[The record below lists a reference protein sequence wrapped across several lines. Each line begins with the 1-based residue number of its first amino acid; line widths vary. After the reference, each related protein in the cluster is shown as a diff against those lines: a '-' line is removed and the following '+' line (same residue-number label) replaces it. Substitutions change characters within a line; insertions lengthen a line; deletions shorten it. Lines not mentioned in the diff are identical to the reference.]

1 MQIVLLGLIPILLL
15 AGIVAFAVG
24 NRGWNWGTIAAAILV
39 LLAATG
45 YTFLAAMLAQRER
58 SWRTIV

>member
-24 NRGWNWGTIAAAILV
+24 NRG
-39 LLAATG
+39 
-45 YTFLAAMLAQRER
+45 
-58 SWRTIV
+58 